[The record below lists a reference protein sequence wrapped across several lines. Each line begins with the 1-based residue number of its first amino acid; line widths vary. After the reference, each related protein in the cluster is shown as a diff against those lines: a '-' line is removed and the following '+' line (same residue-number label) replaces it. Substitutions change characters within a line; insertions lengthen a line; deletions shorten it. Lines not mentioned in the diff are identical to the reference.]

1 MKRKVRTDKQVKNL
15 FWIGFVICLIIAVIF
30 SRDISQIFLVAVL
43 WYGYWYMTVKR
54 PHELRKVLEEEARQE
69 AAWREE
75 QERLRQVREA
85 EEAASDGEDEPEE
98 EENEVADGEEN
109 AEEPETEEI
118 SDEN

>member
-43 WYGYWYMTVKR
+43 WYAYWYITVKR

-75 QERLRQVREA
+75 QERLRAAKEA
-85 EEAASDGEDEPEE
+85 EEADIEMK
-98 EENEVADGEEN
+98 N
-109 AEEPETEEI
+109 ETEDT
-118 SDEN
+118 SDENE